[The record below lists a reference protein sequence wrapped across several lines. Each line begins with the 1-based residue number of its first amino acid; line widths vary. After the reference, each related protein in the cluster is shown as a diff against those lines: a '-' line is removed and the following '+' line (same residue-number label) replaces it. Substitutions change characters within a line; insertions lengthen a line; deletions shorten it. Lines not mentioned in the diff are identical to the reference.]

1 MVYRNSTSGPKTQA
15 TPDMQWS
22 LIEVQLTTGETLA
35 MNLPVS
41 PTIQEHFL
49 TKMKET
55 GFLPLRNG
63 QEALSIRADKIVAFK
78 LTLITSGETK

>member
-1 MVYRNSTSGPKTQA
+1 MTYRPNPAAGSYPE
-15 TPDMQWS
+15 QWS
-22 LIEVQLTTGETLA
+22 LIEVQLTTGDMLA

-55 GFLPLRNG
+55 GFLALRNP
-63 QEALSIRADKIVAFK
+63 QESLSIRANQIVAFK
-78 LTLITSGETK
+78 LTLMTTGETK